1 MFNISTF
8 LDKFKTLGMADIAA
22 KEAMVQAAQKCAG
35 VILQKEKIDYKGG
48 IMYIK
53 TDSSQKNQMYIKK
66 DSIIN
71 YLESDFNVRI
81 KDIR

>member
-1 MFNISTF
+1 
-8 LDKFKTLGMADIAA
+8 
-22 KEAMVQAAQKCAG
+22 
-35 VILQKEKIDYKGG
+35 
-48 IMYIK
+48 MYIK